1 MLGSVRSRPMLLTA
15 VCLTN
20 NSSVGRRQQSTV
32 IYPRVCLLG
41 ATASSLVAAAFC
53 KFCLTDF
60 HQSKPD
66 LLNHLD
72 TNLVWHIWND
82 GLFLSTN

>member
-1 MLGSVRSRPMLLTA
+1 MLWTA

-20 NSSVGRRQQSTV
+20 NSSAGGRQQSSV
-32 IYPRVCLLG
+32 IYPRVWLLG

-53 KFCLTDF
+53 KGCLTGF
-60 HQSKPD
+60 RQREPG

-72 TNLVWHIWND
+72 TNLAWHMWND
-82 GLFLSTN
+82 RLFISTN